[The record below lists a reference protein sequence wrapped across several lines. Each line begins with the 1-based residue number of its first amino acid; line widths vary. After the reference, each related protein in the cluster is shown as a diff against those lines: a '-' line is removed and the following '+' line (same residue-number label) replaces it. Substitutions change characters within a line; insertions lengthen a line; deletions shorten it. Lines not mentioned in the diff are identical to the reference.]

1 MKAQSKF
8 NLSIVIFVLWATI
21 TMGVAM
27 MQAQG
32 TQSLAEMVSSGVAP
46 GLVLAPV
53 FLIAVMAWLRW
64 DGLGL
69 SAPVSG
75 RSLLILW
82 LPLLYILGILF
93 ATTANG
99 WPSTQIIGFVA
110 INCILVGVSE
120 ELMFRGILLRGALER
135 MTITKA
141 LILSSILFGLVHVS
155 NVFITGLLLDS
166 VIQATAAFMSGIF
179 YVAVRIRTRSLYP
192 MIIVH
197 ALWDF
202 SLFVMAKSVTSPV
215 TAEIGTTG
223 KVLGPLAMALPLF
236 LYGLFLL
243 RHVGRDY
250 ADMSEVRSAQTAQ

>member
-1 MKAQSKF
+1 
-8 NLSIVIFVLWATI
+8 
-21 TMGVAM
+21 MGVAM

-32 TQSLAEMVSSGVAP
+32 NEPLAELVSNGIAP
-46 GLVLAPV
+46 GLVLAPI
-53 FLIAVMAWLRW
+53 FLIAAMAWLRW

-75 RSLLILW
+75 RSLVVLW
-82 LPLLYILGILF
+82 LPLLYIFGILF

-99 WPSTQIIGFVA
+99 WPSSRIISFVA
-110 INCILVGVSE
+110 INCILVGISE
-120 ELMFRGILLRGALER
+120 ELMFRGILFRGALEK
-135 MTITKA
+135 MTVTKA
-141 LILSSILFGLVHVS
+141 LILSTILFGLVHVF
-155 NVFITGLLLDS
+155 NVFITGLFLDS
-166 VIQATAAFMSGIF
+166 AIQAMAAFMSGIF

-215 TAEIGTTG
+215 VVDVPVAG

-250 ADMSEVRSAQTAQ
+250 ADMSEVEAAKTQ